1 MEVNGFNPDDLYD
14 QFPSGAETG
23 FGPSE
28 GYCRYRRL
36 NEESIFRPE
45 LLNPESPEF
54 DSVLKAFVDS
64 GEDISISYVQ
74 FKSSTRESEWAMH
87 KPHLAMAGEVDGIEG
102 PLDRFP
108 GASGARIGTF
118 YINHDQTLAV
128 RKLFA
133 VLMEDGNQC
142 GQMVYKLAS
151 EEE

>member
-23 FGPSE
+23 FGPNE

-108 GASGARIGTF
+108 GASEARIGTF

-128 RKLFA
+128 RKLFTL
-133 VLMEDGNQC
+133 LMEDGNQC

-151 EEE
+151 EGE